1 MPAALFAFP
10 LDWAII
16 HLQVGSYS
24 GSAREGRLL
33 STPITKPDHGLTP
46 RIQRL
51 RETISSEGEFH
62 EWYRLW
68 AAGLRR
74 AADEPLI
81 VRRAA
86 AFAHMCDHMD
96 LELPPGALIA
106 GRHPRT
112 VLDEAAHKELR
123 AEWHRVASPP
133 DDSELHYQDEGL
145 FRAPVILLHL
155 APATDSLLRLG
166 LGGLREQIRRQ
177 LQQAR
182 DPRARDFYRSALI
195 AIEAAQRFAARYAA
209 LAYEGAVGEED
220 PHRRQELHEL
230 SRICARV
237 AGDPPESF
245 WEGLQ
250 LVWFVYL
257 LISLESAPL
266 INSSGPGALDR
277 SLIDYY
283 RRDAAREKLTP
294 EGALELLQCCFIE
307 MNYSCPRGG
316 ILPLAIGGLAPDGAS
331 VENELTWLCLKAVAD
346 LQLLHPSLGLR
357 CHKRMSPQVL
367 RAALHSIGSGC
378 TYPALFND
386 DVCVPSLQRSGVSP
400 EDSFDWVHSVCTELT
415 AAGKTY
421 SWIAAPYLNL
431 VKCLELAL
439 NNGRCLLTGRQLG
452 EDLGDLMSC
461 ADFEQLYGSYVAQ
474 LSAVMSKGV
483 AAAGHAKRE
492 ARERTPYPFLSC
504 FIADCLEVG
513 RDYTDGGCRYNP
525 DYVHGIGLSTVI
537 DSLVAVKQLVFDEGS
552 VSPETLL
559 AALRSDFEGFED
571 LRLRLLN
578 RASKYGNDD
587 DLADEIARR
596 VVRDF
601 YREVEGRTD
610 GEGGGCFPGFM
621 TWESHN
627 LLGKG
632 TGASADGRRA
642 RAALSDSVGAAQGMD
657 QTGLTA
663 LLRSVMKLD
672 FLPSVGGVTFNIKV
686 SPELFTT
693 DDMLARLEAAL
704 RAYFH
709 AGGFQVQINVIEKG
723 RLEAAR
729 AHPEAH
735 RNLIV
740 RVGGFSAYFVELDPG
755 LQDEIVARTL
765 H

>member
-1 MPAALFAFP
+1 MLN
-10 LDWAII
+10 
-16 HLQVGSYS
+16 
-24 GSAREGRLL
+24 
-33 STPITKPDHGLTP
+33 TPITKPEHGLTP
-46 RIQRL
+46 RIERL
-51 RETISSEGEFH
+51 RKATPSEGEFH
-62 EWYRLW
+62 EWHRLW
-68 AAGLRR
+68 AEGLRR

-112 VLDEAAHKELR
+112 VLDEATREELR
-123 AEWHRVASPP
+123 AEWRRVAAPP
-133 DDSELHYQDEGL
+133 NDSELHHQDEGL

-155 APATDSLLRLG
+155 APATDTLLRLG
-166 LGGLREQIRRQ
+166 FGGLREWIRRR
-177 LQQAR
+177 LQQAQ
-182 DPRARDFYRSALI
+182 DPRGRDFYRAALMT
-195 AIEAAQRFAARYAA
+195 IEAAQRFAARYAA
-209 LAYEGAVGEED
+209 LAHEAAAGEGD
-220 PHRRQELHEL
+220 PHRRQELQEL
-230 SRICARV
+230 SRVCARV
-237 AGDPPESF
+237 VGDPPESF
-245 WEGLQ
+245 REALQ

-257 LISLESAPL
+257 LTSLESAPL

-283 RRDAAREKLTP
+283 RRDVTRGKLTP
-294 EGALELLQCCFIE
+294 EDALELLQCCFIE

-316 ILPLAIGGLAPDGAS
+316 ILPLAIGGLAPDGAP

-346 LQLLHPSLGLR
+346 LQLLHPSLALR
-357 CHKRMSPQVL
+357 CHSRMSPQLL
-367 RAALHSIGSGC
+367 RAALRSIGSGC

-386 DVCVPSLQRSGVSP
+386 DVCVPSLQRSGVSS

-421 SWIAAPYLNL
+421 CWIAAPYLNL

-452 EDLGDLMSC
+452 EDLGDLTTC
-461 ADFEQLYGSYVAQ
+461 ADFEQLYASYLAE
-474 LSAVMSKGV
+474 LSAVMSQGV

-492 ARERTPYPFLSC
+492 AREHTPYPFLSC
-504 FIADCLEVG
+504 FTADCLEVG

-537 DSLVAVKQLVFDEGS
+537 DSLIAIKQLVFDERS
-552 VSPETLL
+552 VPPETLL
-559 AALRSDFEGFED
+559 AALRSDFKGFEE
-571 LRLRLLN
+571 LRFQLLN
-578 RASKYGNDD
+578 RVPKYGNDD

-610 GEGGGCFPGFM
+610 GEGGRCFPGFM

-632 TGASADGRRA
+632 TGASAEGRTA
-642 RAALSDSVGAAQGMD
+642 RAALSDSVGAVQGMD
-657 QTGLTA
+657 RKGLTA

-686 SPELFTT
+686 SPEFFTT

-704 RAYFH
+704 RAYFQ
-709 AGGFQVQINVIEKG
+709 AGGFQVQVNVIDKG
-723 RLEAAR
+723 LLEAAR
-729 AHPEAH
+729 AHPETH